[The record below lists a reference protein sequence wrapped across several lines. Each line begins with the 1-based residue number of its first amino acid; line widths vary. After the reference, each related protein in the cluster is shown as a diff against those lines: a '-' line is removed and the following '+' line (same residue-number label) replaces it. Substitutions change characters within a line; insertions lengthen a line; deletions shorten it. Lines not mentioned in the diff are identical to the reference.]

1 MIHAEAQNEKNCLT
15 KAETATLARRLAYV
29 LRNELGIGASG
40 AGKDVVTSIC
50 SNNLLGP
57 SLFFAV
63 IGSGGIYS
71 AASTALT
78 VSELARQIQQSKSHL
93 IIASEDMASVA
104 LEASRITHIPPERVL
119 IIHYMGLERALT
131 ASTDLN
137 RNYLREPR
145 ELSWESI
152 TDDKILETRVIGL
165 LYSSGTTGVPKGVC
179 LSHKNFVSEAVITQT
194 AIGTYLSR
202 TGQQNQIDFEY
213 RTIAHLPTAHI
224 SGLQGYFINGTMVG
238 GTVFWM
244 PKFVFEDFAQAA
256 RAHRPTFISTVPS
269 IYLQIAKSPSVSVE
283 FHSLEHAQSGAAPMG
298 PDLQK
303 LAESK
308 LKCKIS
314 QAWGLTETTG
324 AVTWLPWDRDDNTGS
339 ISQML
344 PNTRLKI
351 VDNGGASVRDGHTGE
366 ILVRGPNVTMG
377 YWQDPEATAEAFTE
391 DGWFRTGDIGA
402 RKDGKFYIVD
412 RKKVG
417 HRVLLAI
424 KRNWRLT

>member
-179 LSHKNFVSEAVITQT
+179 L
-194 AIGTYLSR
+194 
-202 TGQQNQIDFEY
+202 
-213 RTIAHLPTAHI
+213 
-224 SGLQGYFINGTMVG
+224 
-238 GTVFWM
+238 
-244 PKFVFEDFAQAA
+244 
-256 RAHRPTFISTVPS
+256 
-269 IYLQIAKSPSVSVE
+269 
-283 FHSLEHAQSGAAPMG
+283 
-298 PDLQK
+298 
-303 LAESK
+303 
-308 LKCKIS
+308 
-314 QAWGLTETTG
+314 
-324 AVTWLPWDRDDNTGS
+324 
-339 ISQML
+339 
-344 PNTRLKI
+344 
-351 VDNGGASVRDGHTGE
+351 
-366 ILVRGPNVTMG
+366 
-377 YWQDPEATAEAFTE
+377 
-391 DGWFRTGDIGA
+391 
-402 RKDGKFYIVD
+402 
-412 RKKVG
+412 
-417 HRVLLAI
+417 
-424 KRNWRLT
+424 